1 MKFLDEVISIDKE
14 AKRLK
19 AKGVDIIIALG
30 HSGFKMDK
38 KIAQKVPDVDVVVGG
53 HTNTFLYNGEPPSN
67 EVCKKLANNGYNF
80 KNNILL
86 IGSNFDQF
94 KQI

>member
-38 KIAQKVPDVDVVVGG
+38 EIAQKVPDVDVVVGG

-86 IGSNFDQF
+86 FGSNFDQF

>member
-38 KIAQKVPDVDVVVGG
+38 EIAQKVPDVDVVVGG

-67 EVCKKLANNGYNF
+67 EVCSK
-80 KNNILL
+80 I
-86 IGSNFDQF
+86 S
-94 KQI
+94 